1 MVDENTGQQPSA
13 QEVQQATQQATQQ
26 VQQQA
31 NSGQITPQTLVDLIN
46 GIPDKIVDAMKVAY
60 PAQPAKQPETQQQ
73 NAGVQQTTQQQVE
86 RGNGLF
92 GGKSFADF
100 WFGK

>member
-1 MVDENTGQQPSA
+1 MVDENTGQQPST
-13 QEVQQATQQATQQ
+13 QEVQQVAQQ

-46 GIPDKIVDAMKVAY
+46 GVPDKIVDAMKVAY
-60 PAQPAKQPETQQQ
+60 PAQPAKTESQQ
-73 NAGVQQTTQQQVE
+73 NSAGVQQQVE
-86 RGNGLF
+86 TGNGLF
-92 GGKSFADF
+92 GGKSFADW